1 MLLYIYNQ
9 HYMNEYVATEDVAIN
24 DVNEISAPYTA
35 TAPPAPIAGKCW
47 CYNAD
52 SGSWN
57 KQVDDFRGT
66 TIYAVTNSTVVSK
79 VKFVGSIPDGYTMI
93 APPDNNKTY
102 SFNGSEW
109 IAIVEPKIFTKLAIR
124 RACRTLGLE
133 NKLDALLESNEL
145 FKKDWDDAQEIDLAD
160 SITSK
165 ALRTNAFTDS
175 EYDSIIGE
183 LQK

>member
-24 DVNEISAPYTA
+24 DANEILAPYTA

-47 CYNAD
+47 CYDAD

-66 TIYAVTNSTVVSK
+66 TIYAVTNSTIVDK
-79 VKFVGSIPDGYTMI
+79 VKFVGGIPDNFTMI
-93 APPDNNKTY
+93 QPPADNRTY

-109 IAIVEPKIFTKLAIR
+109 VAVVEHKIYTKLAIR
-124 RACRTLGLE
+124 RACRNLGLE
-133 NKLDALLESNEL
+133 NKLDELLSSNAL

-160 SITSK
+160 AITSQ